1 MRHRR
6 GTEMA
11 AVVRRG
17 QGAELGQGA
26 KLPGQGAELG
36 QGELRDLRREAERG
50 AVGRAAVVRWA
61 GAAWRYLR
69 EVSGDDAYERYLAHC
84 AAHHAGEKP
93 MSPKDYF
100 AERQRQKWSGV
111 TRCC

>member
-1 MRHRR
+1 
-6 GTEMA
+6 MA

-17 QGAELGQGA
+17 QGAVLGHGA
-26 KLPGQGAELG
+26 KLPGQGAE
-36 QGELRDLRREAERG
+36 QGEVRDLRREAEWG

-100 AERQRQKWSGV
+100 AERQRRKWSGV